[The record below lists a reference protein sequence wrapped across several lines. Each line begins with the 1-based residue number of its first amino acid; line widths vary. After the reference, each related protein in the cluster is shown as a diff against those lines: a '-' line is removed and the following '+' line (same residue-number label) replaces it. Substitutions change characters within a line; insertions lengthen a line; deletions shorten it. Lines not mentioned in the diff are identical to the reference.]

1 MATLELLE
9 SEMRQLALKD
19 RSYVRLYSKGD
30 SFGNELTEGTCVTC
44 SVYMNNNNSRA
55 CVQCLRRIVRY
66 QNNSI
71 K

>member
-1 MATLELLE
+1 MVTLELLE
-9 SEMRQLALKD
+9 SEMGQLALKD

-30 SFGNELTEGTCVTC
+30 SFGNELTEGTFVTC
-44 SVYMNNNNSRA
+44 SAFMINNDSRA

-66 QNNSI
+66 QYNSI